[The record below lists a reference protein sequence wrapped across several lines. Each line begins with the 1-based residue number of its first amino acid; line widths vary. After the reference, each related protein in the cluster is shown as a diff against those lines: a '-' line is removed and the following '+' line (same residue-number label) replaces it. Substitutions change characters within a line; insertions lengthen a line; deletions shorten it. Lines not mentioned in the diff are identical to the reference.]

1 MNLSGANPEIVLGR
15 PLAMPGIKP
24 DGLLF
29 AAAAGAAPDSADPV
43 DRAASQAAAALGDI
57 RSIEVADYTGPIAG
71 RRYNFA
77 TVRGMSGEGATHV
90 ARGDFASVVALCGLD
105 AEAARTARS
114 LAQRCRQAGF
124 RPWAIAAAQLP
135 EGKWSLLGVIPVR
148 ASPPVRAADRGM
160 FIFVKL
166 WSAWLRFLHWSWALL
181 ILILI
186 ATGLE
191 IETMYLSAGLTRSE
205 PGFFFGYV
213 RLVHYICGWLLAIAI
228 LARLVD
234 AFWTRNRFED
244 WRSLIPVKSW
254 QDFKNLFIGLGDYVL
269 LRTDE
274 GKKYLGHDPLAQL
287 SFTFIYLVI
296 IAAIISGFSLYGLYE
311 SGNWFF
317 SWFAWP
323 VQHFGGN
330 GVRLF
335 HVTMM
340 WLIILF
346 VPVHV
351 YLVIRADG
359 YAREGSLSS
368 MLSGGRWI
376 RRSAHFEDAN
386 DPELLDLRWKG

>member
-1 MNLSGANPEIVLGR
+1 MNPFAAKPEILLGR
-15 PLAMPGIKP
+15 PLAMPGVRT
-24 DGLLF
+24 DAVLL
-29 AAAAGAAPDSADPV
+29 AAAAGAAPASSDPV
-43 DRAASQAAAALGDI
+43 DRATLQAAAAMGDI
-57 RSIEVADYTGPIAG
+57 RSVEVSDYSGPVAE
-71 RRYNFA
+71 RRYSLA
-77 TVRGMSGEGATHV
+77 TVRGVGGGASQV

-105 AEAARTARS
+105 AEAGKTARG
-114 LAQRCRQAGF
+114 LVHRCKEAGF
-124 RPWAIAAAQLP
+124 RPWAIAAELP

-148 ASPPVRAADRGM
+148 ARPPERASDRGS

-186 ATGLE
+186 ATGFE
-191 IETMYLSAGLTRSE
+191 IETMYLSAGLTRSQ

-213 RLVHYICGWLLAIAI
+213 RLVHYISGWLLAIAI

-234 AFWTRNRFED
+234 ALWTRNRFED
-244 WRSLIPVKSW
+244 WRSLIPVRSW
-254 QDFKNLFIGLGDYVL
+254 QDFKNVFLEIRNYIL

-274 GKKYLGHDPLAQL
+274 GKKYLGHDPLQQF
-287 SFTFIYLVI
+287 SFTAVYLVI

-311 SGNWFF
+311 PRNWFF
-317 SWFAWP
+317 SWFEWP
-323 VQHFGGN
+323 IRHFGAN

-340 WLIILF
+340 WLIIVF
-346 VPVHV
+346 VPLHV

-368 MLSGGRWI
+368 MLSGGRWV
-376 RRSAHFEDAN
+376 RRGALFEDAP
-386 DPELLDLRWKG
+386 DPELLDLRTGSS

>member
-1 MNLSGANPEIVLGR
+1 MNPFGPKPEIVLGR
-15 PLAMPGIKP
+15 PLAMPGVKP
-24 DGLLF
+24 EGLLL

-43 DRAASQAAAALGDI
+43 DRATLLAAAAAGDI
-57 RSIEVADYTGPIAG
+57 RAVEVSDYTGPVAK
-71 RRYNFA
+71 RRYSVS
-77 TVRGMSGEGATHV
+77 TVRGVSGGETKV
-90 ARGDFASVVALCGLD
+90 ARGDFASVGALCGLD
-105 AEAARTARS
+105 AEASKAARS
-114 LAQRCRQAGF
+114 LAQQCKQAGF
-124 RPWAIAAAQLP
+124 RPWAIAVSQIP

-148 ASPPVRAADRGM
+148 ARSPERAADRGA

-166 WSAWLRFLHWSWALL
+166 WSSWLRFLHWSWALL

-191 IETMYLSAGLTRSE
+191 IETMYLSAGITRAE

-234 AFWTRNRFED
+234 ALWTRNRFED
-244 WRSLIPVKSW
+244 WRSLIPFKSW
-254 QDFKNLFIGLGDYVL
+254 QDLKNFFLELGNYIL

-274 GKKYLGHDPLAQL
+274 GKKYLGHDPLQQL
-287 SFTFIYLVI
+287 SFTAVYLVI

-311 SGNWFF
+311 PRNWFF
-317 SWFAWP
+317 SWFEWP
-323 VQHFGGN
+323 VRHFGAN

-335 HVTMM
+335 HVIMM

-346 VPVHV
+346 VPLHV

-368 MLSGGRWI
+368 MLSGGRWA
-376 RRSAHFEDAN
+376 RRGAHFEDAP
-386 DPELLDLRWKG
+386 DQELLDLR